1 VNTGP
6 ADGIVVRLNL
16 RTHYRLNRWTWLGA
30 GVFSLFALIGIAGL
44 VDGNGLGDK
53 IFGAVLALV
62 GAFFATRQARAGV
75 VIATSEGLIVRQ
87 LIRTYR
93 VPLTRI
99 ERVTDEVRP
108 RGPMAY
114 RRCCLTIEF
123 EDGTRKVYGDLNS
136 APSKRGRPAT
146 AAKVAGRA

>member
-1 VNTGP
+1 
-6 ADGIVVRLNL
+6 
-16 RTHYRLNRWTWLGA
+16 LGA

-44 VDGNGLGDK
+44 VDGNGLGDR

-62 GAFFATRQARAGV
+62 GAFFAVRQARAGV